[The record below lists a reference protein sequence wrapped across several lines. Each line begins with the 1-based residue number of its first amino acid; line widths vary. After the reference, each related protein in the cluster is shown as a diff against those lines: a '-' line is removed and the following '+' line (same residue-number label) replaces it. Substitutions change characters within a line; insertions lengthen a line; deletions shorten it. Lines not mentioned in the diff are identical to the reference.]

1 MQVNS
6 IGSIN
11 FGVKYNK
18 AIQNSL
24 IDSAINATRKG
35 ELKKWRK
42 VKNELDSIANNCE
55 LYIYFDNSNKEE
67 PIKFYLDDNH
77 SLSEDDHPI
86 TRNDT
91 PLHNETN
98 VKLKKGGI
106 LTIKKMKQLISF
118 LKNNEYINR
127 RF

>member
-1 MQVNS
+1 MRINSVNS
-6 IGSIN
+6 VN
-11 FGVKYNK
+11 FGVKYNN

-24 IDSAINATRKG
+24 INSAVNAARHG
-35 ELKKWRK
+35 ELTEWRK
-42 VKNELDSIANNCE
+42 VKSALDGIANNCE
-55 LYIYFDNSNKEE
+55 LYIYFGNSNKEE
-67 PIKFYLDDNH
+67 PIKFYLDNNN
-77 SLSEDDHPI
+77 SLSEDDHLI
-86 TRNDT
+86 IRNNT

-98 VKLKKGGI
+98 VKLKKGEI

>member
-1 MQVNS
+1 MRNNSVNS
-6 IGSIN
+6 VN
-11 FGVKYNK
+11 FGVKYNN

-42 VKNELDSIANNCE
+42 VKNELDSIANHCE
-55 LYIYFDNSNKEE
+55 LYIYFDNSNKED
-67 PIKFYLDDNH
+67 PIKFYLDDNN
-77 SLSEDDHPI
+77 SLSEDDNLI
-86 TRNDT
+86 RRNNT

-98 VKLKKGGI
+98 VKLKKGEI

-118 LKNNEYINR
+118 LKNNEYTNR
-127 RF
+127 CF